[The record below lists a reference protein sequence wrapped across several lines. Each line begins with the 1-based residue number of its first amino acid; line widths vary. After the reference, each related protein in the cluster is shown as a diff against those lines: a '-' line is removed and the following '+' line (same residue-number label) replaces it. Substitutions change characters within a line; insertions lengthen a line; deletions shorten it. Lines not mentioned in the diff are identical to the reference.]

1 MTDTPLTPE
10 LYDDLLE
17 RYVKATAEA
26 ETWRDKSAQ
35 FHREGVRLKAILSD
49 LRAWLGSTWPYVT
62 ESRGDMLAWLDQ
74 REAKHD

>member
-49 LRAWLGSTWPYVT
+49 LRAWLVA
-62 ESRGDMLAWLDQ
+62 EIGDGPLQFDCMGVA
-74 REAKHD
+74 RPAGG